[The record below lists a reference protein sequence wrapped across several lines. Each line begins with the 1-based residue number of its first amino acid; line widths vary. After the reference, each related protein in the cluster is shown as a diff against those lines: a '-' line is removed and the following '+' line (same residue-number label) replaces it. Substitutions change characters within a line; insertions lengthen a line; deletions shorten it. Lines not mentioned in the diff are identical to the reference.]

1 MAPRKLFVSGLSL
14 LLVVSVAIGVV
25 VAHDN
30 KGGSDGE
37 HEKTVNS
44 MCSGTDEQKL
54 CQETLKDVQ
63 ANGSDPKAY
72 IAAALEAT
80 TKSVIKAL
88 NMSDRL
94 SVDHGHKSPG
104 VKMALDDCKDLM
116 EFALDSIEASVNLV
130 QNKDMQGVH
139 EQTPDFRNWLSAV
152 ISYQQSCMEGFD
164 EKHDGEAKV
173 KEQLHTQS
181 LDLMGKLT
189 AITLDIV
196 TGFANVLESFGLAL
210 DLKPAS
216 RRLMQANEV
225 DAEGFPGWMSAAD
238 RKLMAT
244 GGHHGG
250 RGGHH
255 GGGGGPNAVVA
266 KDGSGQFK
274 TVKDAINS
282 YPNGFKGR
290 YVIYIKAGVYDE
302 YITIPKTAANILMY
316 GDGPTK
322 TIITGHKNFVDGVK
336 TMQTASFA
344 NTAPGFIAKSMAFEN
359 SAGWAKHQAVAFRNQ
374 GDMSA
379 FYDVAFHGY
388 QDTLYVQANR
398 QFFRN
403 CEISGTIDFIFGASA
418 TVIQNSR
425 IIVRKPGPHQFN
437 TVTAD
442 GTSQKN
448 MATGIILQNCEI
460 IPERELYPDRLTVKS
475 YLGRPWKQYA
485 KTVVMESNI
494 GDVISPDGWAPWEG
508 SQFLDTLYYAE
519 YNNMGPGS
527 NVQGRVKW
535 KGYHPTIDKN
545 QAAAFTVGQFLR
557 AGPSGLAD
565 DWLKATGIPF
575 DIGFTKA

>member
-1 MAPRKLFVSGLSL
+1 MAAGKIFVSSLSL
-14 LLVVSVAIGVV
+14 ILVVGVAIGVV
-25 VAHDN
+25 VAVNN
-30 KGGSDGE
+30 KGDAE
-37 HEKTVNS
+37 HQKTVNS
-44 MCSGTDEQKL
+44 MCSGTDDQKL

-63 ANGSDPKAY
+63 ADGSDPKAY

-80 TKSVIKAL
+80 TKSIIRAL

-94 SVDHGHKSPG
+94 SVEHGHQSPG

-116 EFALDSIEASVNLV
+116 EFALDSIQESVNLV
-130 QNKDMQGVH
+130 RDNNMQGVH
-139 EQTPDFRNWLSAV
+139 DQTPDFRNWLSAV

-164 EKHDGEAKV
+164 DKHDGEAKV

-189 AITLDIV
+189 AVTLDLV
-196 TGFANVLESFGLAL
+196 TDLSKVLESFGLAL

-216 RRLMQANEV
+216 RRLMEANQV

-244 GGHHGG
+244 GG
-250 RGGHH
+250 R

-274 TVKDAINS
+274 TIKDAINS

-322 TIITGHKNFVDGVK
+322 TIVTGHKNFVDGVK

-359 SAGWAKHQAVAFRNQ
+359 SAGWEKHQAVAFRNQ

-379 FYDVAFHGY
+379 FYDVAFHGF

-403 CEISGTIDFIFGASA
+403 CEVSGTIDFIFGTSA

-460 IPERELYPDRLTVKS
+460 MPERELFPDRLTVKS
-475 YLGRPWKQYA
+475 YLGRPWKEYA

-494 GDVISPDGWAPWEG
+494 GDLISPDGWTPWSG
-508 SQFLDTLYYAE
+508 SQFLNTLYYAE

-535 KGYHPTIDKN
+535 KGYHPSIDKN
-545 QAAAFTVGQFLR
+545 QAAQFTVGQFLK
-557 AGPSGLAD
+557 AGPSGIAD
-565 DWLKATGIPF
+565 DWLRATGIPF
-575 DIGFTKA
+575 DLGFTK